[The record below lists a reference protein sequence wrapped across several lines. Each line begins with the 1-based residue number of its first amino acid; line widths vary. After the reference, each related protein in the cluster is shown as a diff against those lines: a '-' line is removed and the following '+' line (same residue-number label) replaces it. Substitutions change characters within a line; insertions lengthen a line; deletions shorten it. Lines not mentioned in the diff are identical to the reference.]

1 MTWWRRLFRRGRAEE
16 GGSTVEFVLVFPVF
30 VAAAFSTFEAGILMT
45 KAVMLDRGLDFAMR
59 DLRLGNVDGGTP
71 DEVRAEIRDTI
82 CARGV
87 FFVNCEDTV
96 LVELSSIENVADY
109 PTTSAA
115 CIDTSEIDNAGV
127 VIVPQV
133 NFIPGSPDE
142 LMFVRV
148 CAAVDT
154 IFPGIGLGL
163 KLPKD
168 GANRFNIVSTS
179 AFVYEPE

>member
-1 MTWWRRLFRRGRAEE
+1 MRGWRDIFRRRRRRGDEE

-30 VAAAFSTFEAGILMT
+30 IAAVLSTFEAGILMT

-59 DLRLGNVDGGTP
+59 DLRLGNITGVT
-71 DEVRAEIRDTI
+71 AEDIRDII

-87 FFVNCEDTV
+87 MFDQCEDTV
-96 LVELSSIENVADY
+96 LVELFPIETSADY
-109 PTTSAA
+109 PDTKAA
-115 CIDTSEIDNAGV
+115 CIDTSV
-127 VIVPQV
+127 VDADDLVVVPV
-133 NFIPGSPDE
+133 VTFNPGAPDE

-154 IFPGIGLGL
+154 VFPGIGLGL

-168 GANRFNIVSTS
+168 GAGRFNIVATS
-179 AFVYEPE
+179 AFVNEPE